1 MAELQRVMCVED
13 EDDIRII
20 AEMALADVGGLEV
33 MTCAS
38 GASALEAVAGFAPQ
52 LVVLDVMMPGMDG
65 PAVLARLKERADTC
79 HLPVVFMTAK
89 VQPSEVARLKSLGA
103 ADVVA
108 KPFDPMTLAEQLRA
122 IWAGLGGEARP

>member
-1 MAELQRVMCVED
+1 MAELQRVMYVED

-20 AEMALADVGGLEV
+20 AEMALGDVGGLEV

-65 PAVLARLKERADTC
+65 PAVLERLKERTDTR

-89 VQPSEVARLKSLGA
+89 VQPAEVARLKSLGA

-108 KPFDPMTLAEQLRA
+108 KPFDPMALAGQLRA
-122 IWAGLGGEARP
+122 IWAGLGGEAGP